1 MGRVRRTS
9 AQVQVKDDFR
19 ALPEY
24 CVDPLTITAIG
35 LLLGEAKMTKCIAAA
50 KARGL
55 REFAIIG
62 DVGLHVALRPAPGSE
77 PPEPWLHEFVKPK
90 YLAQAQQILSED
102 D

>member
-35 LLLGEAKMTKCIAAA
+35 LKLGEQRMQECILAA
-50 KARGL
+50 KRRGI

-62 DVGLHVALRPAPGSE
+62 DTSIRVMLRPPPDAW
-77 PPEPWLHEFVKPK
+77 PPEPWMHEWVKPK
-90 YLAQAQQILSED
+90 YLAQAKAIISEE
-102 D
+102 